1 MKTIS
6 TPAGVAAV
14 FAILSV
20 ASLLSPAQAQTDGTM
35 PLETATVESARAPL
49 ERIYDGTVEAV
60 HQATMSAQTS
70 GRIAAVFFDV
80 DDYVESGEA
89 IVQFTDN
96 EQQSA
101 LRGAEA
107 ALAEALARQTQTEE
121 DYRRIAGLL
130 ESGTA
135 SKRDYDEALASRDA
149 AAARVSAAR
158 SSVDTAK
165 QQLEYTLVRA
175 PYSGIVTARHVEVG
189 EAVSVGQPLMSGL
202 SLETLRVVVHLP
214 QQVAAQ
220 VRQFGSAEILTKE
233 GRVAASELTIFPF
246 ADSASNTF
254 TVRVDLPPGQFALY
268 PGMFVKTAFLIG
280 DADRLLVPA
289 SALVRRSEVTGV
301 YVVAPDQRV
310 RFRQVRVG
318 NVFGERIEVLAGLEE
333 SERIALDPVRAG
345 IYLKSTVEK
354 QDDD

>member
-1 MKTIS
+1 MNYLTAPVKFGKS
-6 TPAGVAAV
+6 GLVVAGLLMLGPAAAQSNAELP
-14 FAILSV
+14 F
-20 ASLLSPAQAQTDGTM
+20 
-35 PLETATVESARAPL
+35 ETAIVESAQAPL
-49 ERIYDGTVEAV
+49 ERVYDGRVEAV

-70 GRIAAVFFDV
+70 GRIADVYFDV
-80 DDYVESGEA
+80 DDYVESGES
-89 IVQFTDN
+89 IVRFTDT

-135 SKRDYDEALASRDA
+135 SKRDYDQALAGRDA
-149 AAARVSAAR
+149 AVARVSAAR

-175 PYSGIVTARHVEVG
+175 PYAGIVTERHVEVG
-189 EAVSVGQPLMSGL
+189 EAVTVGQPLMSGL
-202 SLETLRVVVHLP
+202 SLESLRVVVNLP
-214 QQVAAQ
+214 QQIATK
-220 VRQFGSAEILTKE
+220 VREFGSAVVLTDE
-233 GRVAASELTIFPF
+233 GRVAATELTIFPF

-254 TVRVDLPPGQFALY
+254 TVRIELPPGQFALY
-268 PGMFVKTAFLIG
+268 PGMFVKTAFVIG

-289 SALVRRSEVTGV
+289 SALVRRSEVSGV
-301 YVVAPDQRV
+301 YVVSDDHRV

-318 NVFGERIEVLAGLEE
+318 NNFGERIEVLAGLEDGE
-333 SERIALDPVRAG
+333 NIALDPVRAG
-345 IYLKSTVEK
+345 IYLKTMVATK
-354 QDDD
+354 DDD

>member
-1 MKTIS
+1 MNFPSVLPGLLLLTA
-6 TPAGVAAV
+6 AG
-14 FAILSV
+14 I
-20 ASLLSPAQAQTDGTM
+20 QADETL
-35 PLETATVESARAPL
+35 PFETAAVESAQAPL

-70 GRIAAVFFDV
+70 GRIAEVFFDV
-80 DDYVESGEA
+80 DDYVEAGEA
-89 IVQFTDN
+89 IVRFTDT

-101 LRGAEA
+101 LRGADA
-107 ALAEALARQTQTEE
+107 ALAEALARQTQAEE

-135 SKRDYDEALASRDA
+135 SKRDYDQALATRDA
-149 AAARVSAAR
+149 AVARVSAAR

-214 QQVAAQ
+214 QQVAAK
-220 VRQFGSAEILTKE
+220 VRQFDSAEILTEE
-233 GRVAASELTIFPF
+233 GRIPASKLTIFPF

-268 PGMFVKTAFLIG
+268 PGMFVKTAFVIG
-280 DADRLLVPA
+280 DADRLLIPA
-289 SALVRRSEVTGV
+289 QALIRRSEVSGV
-301 YVVAPDQRV
+301 YVVTSDRQV

-318 NVFGERIEVLAGLEE
+318 NVFGKRIEVLAGLEE
-333 SERIALDPVRAG
+333 GERIALDPVRAG
-345 IYLKSTVEK
+345 IYLKSTVAK

>member
-1 MKTIS
+1 MKFS
-6 TPAGVAAV
+6 SVLPGLLVLAAAG
-14 FAILSV
+14 
-20 ASLLSPAQAQTDGTM
+20 AQADAAL
-35 PLETATVESARAPL
+35 PFETGVVESAQAPL

-70 GRIAAVFFDV
+70 GRIADVFFDV
-80 DDYVESGEA
+80 DDYVEAGEV
-89 IVQFTDN
+89 IVQFTDA

-107 ALAEALARQTQTEE
+107 ALVEALARQTQAAE

-135 SKRDYDEALASRDA
+135 SKRDYDESLASRDA
-149 AAARVSAAR
+149 ADARVTAAR

-175 PYSGIVTARHVEVG
+175 PYAGIVTERHVEVG

-202 SLETLRVVVHLP
+202 SLESLRIVVHLP
-214 QQVAAQ
+214 QQVAAK
-220 VRQFGSAEILTKE
+220 VRKFGSAAILTDA
-233 GRVAASELTIFPF
+233 GRVPATGLTIFPF
-246 ADSASNTF
+246 ADTASNTF
-254 TVRVDLPPGQFALY
+254 TVRIDLPPGQFALY
-268 PGMFVKTAFLIG
+268 PGMFVKTAFVVG

-301 YVVAPDQRV
+301 YVVTNEQRV

-318 NVFGERIEVLAGLEE
+318 NNFGERIEVLAGLEE
-333 SERIALDPVRAG
+333 GERIALDPVRAG
-345 IYLKSTVEK
+345 IYVKSMVAR
-354 QDDD
+354 QDDG